1 MNVSGGASRR
11 ARRVLVALLAVLVG
25 SSMVPSEASAHAQLE
40 NSSPS
45 PSAMLE
51 DGPSEVVLDF
61 NEPITP
67 VPRSIEIY
75 DQSGNRL
82 ILGEAIVSDDDDTV
96 MSAGGV
102 PELPDGIY
110 AVVYRALSSDGHV
123 VEGAYT
129 FQVGSTTTTID
140 PTDFLDGVLDGS
152 AGPGGLSW
160 VMGIAR
166 WLAYL
171 GVAVFLGGLALMA
184 GGGISSRRSVG
195 LIRVGWVAAVAG
207 SVAHFVLQG
216 PYTVAGTWSDAW
228 NTSLWADVADTRLGT
243 SIIVRLGLLASLAVL
258 VFVLRGA
265 FHRASTSWWRSTTAL
280 TGLGVIVTFSV
291 SGHAGASSL
300 AGLAVGVD
308 ATHMSAV
315 VLWFGGLTMVVCGA
329 VLSTPAAPVVVAR
342 FSRVATWALP
352 VAVVTGAWQ
361 TRHLVPELSN
371 ITESDWGKG
380 LLIKVSLVV
389 GAITLGVFGRWLVR
403 RADHDGLR
411 RIIAVELAVGVL
423 VFAATA
429 GMVAKSPEIPSTSA
443 VVEVS
448 LVDGDMIANL
458 AVTPGRVGFNEI
470 HLILASPAGSLRPVE
485 SVEMRMTLP
494 NSEIPAVAVPVEV
507 LGPNHFVGSVSILY
521 GGVWNMEILVSPD
534 PSSSK
539 RFTTDVPIAP

>member
-1 MNVSGGASRR
+1 MNASNVAARTRR
-11 ARRVLVALLAVLVG
+11 AMVALLVG
-25 SSMVPSEASAHAQLE
+25 LAGLTLFPTAASAHAQLE
-40 NSSPS
+40 TSSPS
-45 PSAMLE
+45 ASAVLE

-82 ILGEAIVSDDDDTV
+82 ILDEALISDEDDTV

-102 PELPDGIY
+102 PELPDGLY

-129 FQVGSTTTTID
+129 FQVGASVSTVD
-140 PTDFLDGVLDGS
+140 PSDLLDGVLDGS
-152 AGPGGLSW
+152 AGPAGLSW
-160 VMGIAR
+160 VMGAGR
-166 WLAYL
+166 WLAYV

-184 GGGISSRRSVG
+184 GGGISSRRSVT
-195 LIRVGWVAAVAG
+195 LIRSGWVASFVG
-207 SVAHFVLQG
+207 SVAVFVLQG
-216 PYTVAGTWSDAW
+216 PYTVAGTWSDVW

-243 SIIVRLGLLASLAVL
+243 AIIARLLLLVSLAGLVL
-258 VFVLRGA
+258 VLRGA
-265 FHRASTSWWRSTTAL
+265 FERSTTSWWRSTVAL
-280 TGLGVIVTFSV
+280 AGVGTIVTFSA
-291 SGHAGASSL
+291 SGHPSASSL

-308 ATHMSAV
+308 AVHMSAV
-315 VLWFGGLTMVVCGA
+315 VLWFGGLAMVVAGS
-329 VLSTPAAPVVVAR
+329 VLSSPDAPVVVAR
-342 FSRVATWALP
+342 FSRVASWALP

-361 TRHLVPELSN
+361 TWHLVPELSN

-380 LLIKVSLVV
+380 LLIKGCFVV
-389 GAITLGVFGRWLVR
+389 GAVTLGVFGRWLVR
-403 RADHDGLR
+403 RADHTGLR
-411 RIIAVELAVGVL
+411 RIVAVELAVGVL

-429 GMVAKSPEIPSTSA
+429 GMVAKSPEIPSKST
-443 VVEVS
+443 VVELS
-448 LVDGDMIANL
+448 LVEGDMIANL
-458 AVTPGRVGFNEI
+458 AVTPGRVGFNEM
-470 HLILASPAGSLRPVE
+470 HLTISSPAGSLRPVE

-521 GGVWNMEILVSPD
+521 AGVWNLEILVSPD

-539 RFTTDVPIAP
+539 RFTTDVSIAP

>member
-1 MNVSGGASRR
+1 M
-11 ARRVLVALLAVLVG
+11 VALLVG
-25 SSMVPSEASAHAQLE
+25 LAGLTLFPTAASAHAQLE
-40 NSSPS
+40 TSSPS
-45 PSAMLE
+45 ASAVLE

-82 ILGEAIVSDDDDTV
+82 ILDEALISDEDDTV

-102 PELPDGIY
+102 PELPDGLY

-129 FQVGSTTTTID
+129 FQVGASVSTVD
-140 PTDFLDGVLDGS
+140 PSDLLDGVLDGS
-152 AGPGGLSW
+152 AGPAGLSW
-160 VMGIAR
+160 VMGAGR
-166 WLAYL
+166 WLAYV

-184 GGGISSRRSVG
+184 GGGISSRRSVT
-195 LIRVGWVAAVAG
+195 LIRSGWVASFVG
-207 SVAHFVLQG
+207 SVAVFVLQG
-216 PYTVAGTWSDAW
+216 PYTVAGTWSDVW

-243 SIIVRLGLLASLAVL
+243 AIIARLLLLVSLAGLVL
-258 VFVLRGA
+258 VLRGA
-265 FHRASTSWWRSTTAL
+265 FERSTTSWWRSTVAL
-280 TGLGVIVTFSV
+280 AGVGTIVTFSA
-291 SGHAGASSL
+291 SGHPSASRL

-308 ATHMSAV
+308 AVHMSAV
-315 VLWFGGLTMVVCGA
+315 VLWFGGLAMVVAGS
-329 VLSTPAAPVVVAR
+329 VLSSPDAPVVVAR
-342 FSRVATWALP
+342 FSRVASWALP
-352 VAVVTGAWQ
+352 VAVVTGVWQ

-380 LLIKVSLVV
+380 LLIKGCFVV
-389 GAITLGVFGRWLVR
+389 GAVTLGVFGRWLVR
-403 RADHDGLR
+403 RADHTGLR
-411 RIIAVELAVGVL
+411 RIVAVEMAVGVL

-429 GMVAKSPEIPSTSA
+429 GMVAKSPEIPSKST
-443 VVEVS
+443 VVELS
-448 LVDGDMIANL
+448 LVEGDMIANL
-458 AVTPGRVGFNEI
+458 AVTPGRVGFNEM
-470 HLILASPAGSLRPVE
+470 HLTISSPAGSLRPVE

-521 GGVWNMEILVSPD
+521 AGVWNLEILVSPD

-539 RFTTDVPIAP
+539 RFTTDVSIAP

>member
-1 MNVSGGASRR
+1 MNASNVAARTRR
-11 ARRVLVALLAVLVG
+11 AMVALLVG
-25 SSMVPSEASAHAQLE
+25 LAGLTLFPTAASAHAQLE
-40 NSSPS
+40 TSSPS
-45 PSAMLE
+45 ASAVLE

-82 ILGEAIVSDDDDTV
+82 ILDEALISDEDDTV

-102 PELPDGIY
+102 PELPDGLY

-129 FQVGSTTTTID
+129 FQVGASVSTVD
-140 PTDFLDGVLDGS
+140 PSDLLDGVLDGS
-152 AGPGGLSW
+152 AGPAGLSW
-160 VMGIAR
+160 VMGAGR
-166 WLAYL
+166 WLAYV

-184 GGGISSRRSVG
+184 GGGISSRRSVT
-195 LIRVGWVAAVAG
+195 LIRSGWAASFVG
-207 SVAHFVLQG
+207 SVAVFVLQG
-216 PYTVAGTWSDAW
+216 PYTVAGTWSDVW

-243 SIIVRLGLLASLAVL
+243 AIIARLLLLVSLAGLVL
-258 VFVLRGA
+258 VLRGA
-265 FHRASTSWWRSTTAL
+265 FERSTTSWWRSTVAL
-280 TGLGVIVTFSV
+280 AGVGTIVTFSA
-291 SGHAGASSL
+291 SGHPSASSL

-308 ATHMSAV
+308 AVHMSAV
-315 VLWFGGLTMVVCGA
+315 VLWFGGLAMVVAGS
-329 VLSTPAAPVVVAR
+329 VLSSPDAPVVVAR
-342 FSRVATWALP
+342 FSRVASWALP

-361 TRHLVPELSN
+361 TWHLVPELSN

-380 LLIKVSLVV
+380 LLIKGCFVV
-389 GAITLGVFGRWLVR
+389 GAVTLGVFGRWLVR
-403 RADHDGLR
+403 RADHTGLR
-411 RIIAVELAVGVL
+411 RIVAVEMAVGVL

-429 GMVAKSPEIPSTSA
+429 GMVAKSPEIPSKST
-443 VVEVS
+443 VVELS
-448 LVDGDMIANL
+448 LVEGDMIANL
-458 AVTPGRVGFNEI
+458 AVTPGRVGFNEM
-470 HLILASPAGSLRPVE
+470 HLTISSPAGSLRPVE

-521 GGVWNMEILVSPD
+521 AGVWNLEILVSPD

-539 RFTTDVPIAP
+539 RFTTDVSIAP